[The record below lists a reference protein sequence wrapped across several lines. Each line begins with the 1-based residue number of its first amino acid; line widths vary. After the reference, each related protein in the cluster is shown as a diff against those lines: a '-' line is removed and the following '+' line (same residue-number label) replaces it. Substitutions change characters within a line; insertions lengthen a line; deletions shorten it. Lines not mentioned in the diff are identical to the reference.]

1 MKNSFNDLTL
11 EEMIAKREELRQQN
25 LKTRMDRVLGHVDN
39 PLVVRTTKREI
50 ARLNTLIH
58 EYALGIRKTAN

>member
-11 EEMIAKREELRQQN
+11 EEMIAKRDELRQQY
-25 LKTRMDRVLGHVDN
+25 LKIRMDRVLGHIDN
-39 PLVVRTTKREI
+39 PLSIRTTKRQI